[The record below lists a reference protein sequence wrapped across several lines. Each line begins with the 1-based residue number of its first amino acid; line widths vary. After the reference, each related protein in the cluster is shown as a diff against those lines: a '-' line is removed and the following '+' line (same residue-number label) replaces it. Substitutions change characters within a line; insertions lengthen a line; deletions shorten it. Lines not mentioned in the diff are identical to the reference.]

1 MVHAREAVKCGL
13 RVSPGSRHNLK
24 SHPTR
29 CHHPLSFAFITSGD
43 ILLPQLRTN
52 KMDIT
57 QFIYSRRDTAL
68 QLGDYAFYRAQLSR
82 QLASTRKRLGRSTPK
97 NAKYSTKASI
107 TAEDIGGNPE
117 YVG

>member
-1 MVHAREAVKCGL
+1 
-13 RVSPGSRHNLK
+13 
-24 SHPTR
+24 
-29 CHHPLSFAFITSGD
+29 
-43 ILLPQLRTN
+43 
-52 KMDIT
+52 MDIT

-97 NAKYSTKASI
+97 NAKYSTKAPI

-117 YVG
+117 YVDNALGDRILTISIDLRT